1 MNLFS
6 LMSRTRPVRLLF
18 LCVAMWPLRIFA
30 SDQWE
35 INLVGDMYPEGR
47 EVPHPAPG
55 KPVYYYPVVIGYLE
69 LGAPQS
75 GDQPPSKR
83 EMVHGL
89 ATALAAQGYFVTRE
103 IAVPTKAGAAAKV
116 GEPSPVTLTAFSPPP
131 SLLLV
136 FNWGSLRPQKL
147 EQSMSGDVSLG
158 NAPVVGSAAPAAVLN
173 KGEMIGLIAGRKF
186 DSIVDFG
193 MKTDEILQGIE
204 DDRYFIMI
212 SAYDFDAYF
221 QHHKKVLLWVAKV
234 SVPSAGVTMNEVM
247 PVLIKAGGPVF
258 GTETIG
264 PKLLDVP
271 KTPEGRV
278 EVGTPTVVEP
288 PKN

>member
-1 MNLFS
+1 MNVFSRKLRSFPIRTVFLFAAV
-6 LMSRTRPVRLLF
+6 LPI
-18 LCVAMWPLRIFA
+18 RIFA
-30 SDQWE
+30 SEQWE

-47 EVPHPAPG
+47 DLPHPAPG
-55 KPVYYYPVVIGYLE
+55 KPIYYYPLVLGYLE

-83 EMVHGL
+83 EMAHGL
-89 ATALAAQGYFVTRE
+89 ATALAAQGYLVTRE
-103 IAVPTKAGAAAKV
+103 IAVPAKANALAKP
-116 GEPSPVTLTAFSPPP
+116 GESSPATLTAFSPPP

-136 FNWGSLRPQKL
+136 LNWGSLRPQKID
-147 EQSMSGDVSLG
+147 QSMASDVSQG

-234 SVPSAGVTMNEVM
+234 SAPSAGVTMAEIM
-247 PVLIKAGGPVF
+247 PILINAGGPVF
-258 GTETIG
+258 GNETIG
-264 PKLLDVP
+264 PKLLDMP
-271 KTPEGRV
+271 KAPEGKV
-278 EVGTPTVVEP
+278 EVGIPTVVEP